1 MALGFLAYLDKPGIT
16 ERSKMLGRLRLPDAK
31 SFGDSAHR
39 KRCTKQKVDDL
50 EAAWFSESSESFKH
64 SRRLFHD
71 RNILVKEYKKA

>member
-1 MALGFLAYLDKPGIT
+1 VALGFLAYLDKPGVA

-39 KRCTKQKVDDL
+39 KRRTKQKVDDL

-64 SRRLFHD
+64 S
-71 RNILVKEYKKA
+71 